1 MKNTLTTLTSL
12 VLLFTCLSTSAQDN
26 YQTLSSFEKIEIGPN
41 ISAILVQGEQEDI
54 RYELN
59 GIHPDELHIDV
70 QGKKLHVYLDKARHV
85 EKQKKVYDTG
95 NKCTTGWYDGNVV
108 DVYITYQMLSKV
120 VLKGEEDLNIH
131 GTITDDIFKMKIYGD
146 SDVEIENLRAE
157 RLKVKMYGEST
168 LKFHNGAIGF
178 QKYTLYGENTIH
190 ADQVASAK
198 VKATNYGES
207 ELNVT
212 TERLKFTVFGEID
225 ITCGPGTDV
234 RKGLVFG
241 EASINKW

>member
-1 MKNTLTTLTSL
+1 MYFNIRNLAVCLFL
-12 VLLFTCLSTSAQDN
+12 VVSSTASTQDN

-41 ISAILVQGEQEDI
+41 IRAILEQGDQEDI
-54 RYELN
+54 RFELN

-85 EKQKKVYDTG
+85 EKQKNVYDTG
-95 NKCTTGWYDGNVV
+95 YKCKTGWYDGDVV
-108 DVYITYQMLSKV
+108 NVYITYQTLSKV
-120 VLKGEEDLNIH
+120 VLKGEEDLDIH

-146 SDVEIENLRAE
+146 SDVEVENLRVE

-168 LKFHNGAIGF
+168 LTFQDGAIGL

-190 ADQVASAK
+190 ADRVASAK
-198 VKATNYGES
+198 VKAVNYGET
-207 ELNVT
+207 ELNINA
-212 TERLKFTVFGEID
+212 EWLKFTVFGEIVV
-225 ITCGPGTDV
+225 TCGPGTDV

-241 EASINKW
+241 ESSINKY